1 MRDRGPTLLLT
12 RPEAQATAF
21 AADFA
26 ARFGHDV
33 PVIASPVLRI
43 VPVAARLSLDGV
55 TGLIFTSGR
64 AVARFVQLSDNRA
77 LSAYCVGERT
87 AALARKAGLAARIA
101 GTDAQG
107 ALDFLR
113 AEPPG
118 GRLLH
123 LRGRHSRG
131 DIGASLRAA
140 GQPCE
145 EVVVYDQQEQPLDRA
160 AQALLAGCAPILL
173 PLFSPRSAA
182 IVSGQM
188 HQAAAPIAVAA
199 ISRATMVAWSGPV
212 PALTRIAVRP
222 DASAMLDALDELID
236 ACHRLETEHRPR

>member
-26 ARFGHDV
+26 MRFGPDV
-33 PVIASPVLRI
+33 PVIISPILRI
-43 VPVAARLSLDGV
+43 VPVATRLSLDGV

-64 AVARFVQLSDNRA
+64 AVARFAQLSDNRA
-77 LSAYCVGERT
+77 LPAYCVGERT
-87 AALARKAGLAARIA
+87 AALARKAGLTARVA
-101 GTDAQG
+101 GTDAQA

-131 DIGASLRAA
+131 DIAAELRAA
-140 GQPCE
+140 DQPCD
-145 EVVVYDQQEQPLDRA
+145 EVIVYDQQEQQLDRA
-160 AQALLAGCAPILL
+160 AQALLAGRTPVLL

-182 IVSGQM
+182 IVSGQI
-188 HQAAAPIAVAA
+188 HQAAAPVAVAA
-199 ISRATMVAWSGPV
+199 ISRATMAAWTGPV
-212 PALTRIAVRP
+212 PALTRIAAHP
-222 DASAMLDALDELID
+222 NASAMLDALEELID